1 MRMPKLAGAF
11 TIAMLTAAALHLSV
25 KPAAA
30 DTRADFCTHLNV
42 VEMSILSSD
51 APDFAKEIAIAAIY
65 GTKKAAGCDRLS
77 ETAQ

>member
-11 TIAMLTAAALHLSV
+11 TIAMLTAASLHISV

-30 DTRADFCTHLNV
+30 DTRSFCANLAAIELHIWN
-42 VEMSILSSD
+42 SS

-65 GTKKAAGCDRLS
+65 STKKAAGCDRVT
-77 ETAQ
+77 EAAE